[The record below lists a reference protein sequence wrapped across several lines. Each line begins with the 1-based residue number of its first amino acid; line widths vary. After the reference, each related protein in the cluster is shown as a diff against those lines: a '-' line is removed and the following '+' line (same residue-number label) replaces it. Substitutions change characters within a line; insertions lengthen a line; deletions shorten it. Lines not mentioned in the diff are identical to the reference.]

1 MTNSTQA
8 AEEKRWR
15 DSMGRKSKLRTY
27 RTVKDKLIFEPYL
40 NFDSRHVR
48 ILLTRLRSGTNS
60 LRIERGRYEN
70 EAVEDRLCHW
80 CNKVEDEIYFLVE
93 CDLYKDVRENA
104 LEMWD
109 KEITQDKITIF
120 RSLMGGLKV
129 NKAKERGITHQIIS
143 STKMRDAFLNRL

>member
-1 MTNSTQA
+1 M
-8 AEEKRWR
+8 
-15 DSMGRKSKLRTY
+15 D
-27 RTVKDKLIFEPYL
+27 
-40 NFDSRHVR
+40 
-48 ILLTRLRSGTNS
+48 
-60 LRIERGRYEN
+60 
-70 EAVEDRLCHW
+70 
-80 CNKVEDEIYFLVE
+80 